1 MKAIMGYTGLAIKY
15 MDGKK
20 ELSES
25 LSKVIESSKHMMSL
39 IDDLLDMSE
48 MIQRETENS
57 VILDYTENIRKAGV
71 SLLGIISDILDFSKI
86 ETGKMTLENEEYSLT
101 SLVVDLYNLIQFR
114 AEAKGL
120 ELNFSV
126 DEALPSHLYGDE
138 IRI

>member
-48 MIQRETENS
+48 MIQ
-57 VILDYTENIRKAGV
+57 KAHRV
-71 SLLGIISDILDFSKI
+71 SD
-86 ETGKMTLENEEYSLT
+86 
-101 SLVVDLYNLIQFR
+101 R
-114 AEAKGL
+114 
-120 ELNFSV
+120 
-126 DEALPSHLYGDE
+126 
-138 IRI
+138 

>member
-25 LSKVIESSKHMMSL
+25 LSKVKESSKHMMSL

-101 SLVVDLYNLIQFR
+101 SLVVDLYNLVQFR

-120 ELNFSV
+120 KLNFSV